1 MARARIHHWDA
12 DGDEGDVVG
21 GGVAA
26 VDGGVFVVV
35 VVVRL
40 VLDDHG
46 AEGNGWKGGQY
57 LALETFGLEMLGCPS
72 AHA

>member
-40 VLDDHG
+40 VLDDRHG
-46 AEGNGWKGGQY
+46 SIASTLYIPGNY
-57 LALETFGLEMLGCPS
+57 NLNNIS
-72 AHA
+72 IRISNY